1 MLDIYIKI
9 VLLGIVHIRQSWTQ
23 VSTENIRRTVWRSVG
38 SRAAAVREYA
48 AVEFLNLQ
56 TNIWYCDDFAR
67 VVAKHY
73 ISLKLIKMVKRMV
86 GSPFNM
92 AI

>member
-48 AVEFLNLQ
+48 AVGFLNLQ
-56 TNIWYCDDFAR
+56 TFYLIWYCEDSHYLVALLHLKNLLKNFAKL
-67 VVAKHY
+67 VA
-73 ISLKLIKMVKRMV
+73 
-86 GSPFNM
+86 
-92 AI
+92 